1 MAQEYEQLLLK
12 NQLCFP
18 MYACSRKIIGSYT
31 PYLKPLGLTYT
42 QYVVMMVLW
51 EHENVNVGQLGD
63 ILRLDAG
70 TLTPLLKRLEKAG
83 YVTRERSKEDERIT
97 IISITPAGE
106 ALKEQCKDIPFKL
119 SSKGSPLGEKEAKEL
134 YRLLYQFLDG
144 EH

>member
-18 MYACSRKIIGSYT
+18 MYACSRKIVGSYT
-31 PYLKPLGLTYT
+31 PFLKPLGLTYT

-51 EHENVNVGQLGD
+51 EQENVNVGQLGD

-97 IISITPAGE
+97 IISITEAGE
-106 ALKEQCKDIPFKL
+106 ALKEQCKEIPFKMA
-119 SSKGSPLGEKEAKEL
+119 SKGSPLSEKDAKEL
-134 YRLLYQFLDG
+134 YRLLYLFLDG
-144 EH
+144 E

>member
-18 MYACSRKIIGSYT
+18 LYACSRKIVNSYT

-51 EHENVNVGQLGD
+51 EQETVNVGQLGD

-70 TLTPLLKRLEKAG
+70 TLTPLLKRLENAG
-83 YVTRERSKEDERIT
+83 YVTRERSKEDERVT
-97 IISITPAGE
+97 IISITEEGE
-106 ALKEQCKDIPFKL
+106 ALKEQCKEIPLKMA
-119 SSKGSPLGEKEAKEL
+119 SKGSPFSEKDAKEL
-134 YRLLYQFLDG
+134 YRLLYLFLDG
-144 EH
+144 E